1 MAFFLTPYKD
11 KPAETQLCIIGRK
24 KISLSPRAHKFYFCL
39 QTTRS
44 EWKANV
50 FLLRTVNLKE
60 TDSNSFTYTC
70 VCPHIQTYT
79 LLHHSIRPNHL
90 KP

>member
-60 TDSNSFTYTC
+60 TL
-70 VCPHIQTYT
+70 I
-79 LLHHSIRPNHL
+79 LLHIHVYVHTYRHTHSYIIL
-90 KP
+90 